1 MSTDR
6 KRIAIVGATSGIA
19 EACARIWAE
28 EGGRDFV
35 LYGRR
40 AEALEAISADLRV
53 RDPKAEVIPV
63 VADLADPGG
72 IDALVARAQGDWPLD
87 TVLIAFGVLTDQATL
102 QTDTKALARSL
113 AVNALAPA
121 LWAEAFARS
130 AGSAGTRIAV
140 IGSVAGDRGRKS
152 NYAYGAAKGLVE
164 HYVEGMQHRFASGGP
179 VPVLIKPGPTRTA
192 MTAHMDQAKM
202 APVEQVAREI
212 LAGIARGK
220 AVIYTPA
227 KWSIIMA
234 VIRNLPRALFHRMDI

>member
-1 MSTDR
+1 MSTHR
-6 KRIAIVGATSGIA
+6 KRIAIVGATSEIA
-19 EACARIWAE
+19 EACARLWADD
-28 EGGRDFV
+28 GGRDFL

-53 RDPKAEVIPV
+53 RDPEAEVISV
-63 VADLADPGG
+63 NADLADIGG
-72 IDALVARAQGDWPLD
+72 IDALVAKAQGDWPLD
-87 TVLIAFGVLTDQATL
+87 TVLIAFGVLPDQGAV
-102 QTDTKALARSL
+102 QTDTQALATSL
-113 AVNALAPA
+113 AVNALAPV

-130 AGSAGTRIAV
+130 VGSAGTRIAI

-164 HYVEGMQHRFASGGP
+164 RYVEGMQHRFASGGP
-179 VPVLIKPGPTRTA
+179 DPVLIKPGPTRTA

-202 APVEQVAREI
+202 APVENVAKEI
-212 LAGIARGK
+212 VGGIARGK

-234 VIRNLPRALFHRMDI
+234 TIRHLPRVLFHRMDI